1 MPRGAHTPL
10 EAAIASGERTIVSL
24 SEPLPGHITYLTSW
38 VNKDGSVHFRNDI
51 YGRDAELAQALQAS
65 PHNGA
70 AGLSR

>member
-1 MPRGAHTPL
+1 M
-10 EAAIASGERTIVSL
+10 
-24 SEPLPGHITYLTSW
+24 HITYLTSW

-65 PHNGA
+65 PHGGA